1 MLNEIEET
9 RFTARSEDNLMGV
22 HPDLVRVM
30 RLALNYSLVPFSI
43 SEGVRSMA
51 RQRDMLRTGKS
62 QTLRS
67 RHLTGHAVDVVA
79 MPAGVVS
86 WEWDYYAQIAVA
98 VRRAAR
104 ECAVSVEWGGEW
116 RTLKDGP
123 HFQLSFKD
131 YPA

>member
-1 MLNEIEET
+1 
-9 RFTARSEDNLMGV
+9 
-22 HPDLVRVM
+22 
-30 RLALNYSLVPFSI
+30 
-43 SEGVRSMA
+43 MA
-51 RQRDMLRTGKS
+51 RQREMVRAGSS

-104 ECAVSVEWGGEW
+104 ECGVNVEWGGEW
-116 RTLKDGP
+116 KTLKDGP
-123 HFQLSFKD
+123 HFQLAFRD

>member
-1 MLNEIEET
+1 MISEIRQVQFNSRGEK
-9 RFTARSEDNLMGV
+9 NLLGV

-30 RLALNYSLVPFSI
+30 RLALRYSLVPFSI
-43 SEGVRSMA
+43 TEGLRSMA
-51 RQRDMLRTGKS
+51 RQRDLLREGKS

-79 MPAGVVS
+79 MPAGNVS
-86 WEWDYYAQIAVA
+86 WEWDYYAQIALA

-104 ECAVSVEWGGEW
+104 ECNIDVEWGGEW
-116 RTLKDGP
+116 MSLRDGP
-123 HFQLSFKD
+123 HFQLSFKA